1 MLNSLAVFSKTYSF
15 MYGVFDIG
23 AVVYY
28 VTVILLFGFLTVQ
41 SVDKKRWN

>member
-1 MLNSLAVFSKTYSF
+1 